1 MAMAMATTWRVR
13 SRCCCT
19 LTTGASLVPR
29 IPTSRSTLHRSRIFS
44 SSLSSSC
51 HGPLALPRFASHFRP
66 ISRPPLNLS
75 AFAVCRGYVG
85 FGTAIGARRISSYSS
100 TALQSS
106 ERGVSCDVAVEAECE
121 KQKEEVDRHQLP
133 ELQLYNTLS
142 KQKEVFRPQL
152 AGKVSMYV
160 CGVTSYDYS
169 HIGHARV
176 YVAFDVLFRSV
187 ARKFSPTPTVMK
199 HRQRKRNLNVI
210 C

>member
-1 MAMAMATTWRVR
+1 MATTWRVR

-19 LTTGASLVPR
+19 FTTGASLVPR
-29 IPTSRSTLHRSRIFS
+29 IPTSRSTLHCSRIYSSSSSSFS

-51 HGPLALPRFASHFRP
+51 RAPLALPRFASHFRP
-66 ISRPPLNLS
+66 ISRPPLNFP
-75 AFAVCRGYVG
+75 AFAVSRGNVG
-85 FGTAIGARRISSYSS
+85 FGTANGARRISSYPS

-106 ERGVSCDVAVEAECE
+106 ERGVSGDVAVEAECE
-121 KQKEEVDRHQLP
+121 KEKEDVDRHQWP

-142 KQKEVFRPQL
+142 KQKEVFQPQL

-187 ARKFSPTPTVMK
+187 ARIFSPSLP
-199 HRQRKRNLNVI
+199 L
-210 C
+210 